1 MNIALRLSILMIGL
15 VFFSFIFRMLYV
27 KHLEERNALIWI
39 ISVLIMCLLIIFPDV
54 LDSLAFRLGVD
65 YPPALLFL
73 VSTLAI
79 LMILIHQAIQV
90 SMLRKQVKELAELTA
105 IHNNVH
111 RTCNETGSYKIE
123 KENDKT

>member
-1 MNIALRLSILMIGL
+1 MNIALRLSILLFGL
-15 VFFSFIFRMLYV
+15 IFFTFIFRLLYV
-27 KHLEERNALIWI
+27 KHIEERNALIWI
-39 ISVLIMCLLIIFPDV
+39 ISVLLMCLLIIFPGI
-54 LDSLAFRLGVD
+54 LDTLAFKLGID

-79 LMILIHQAIQV
+79 MMILIHQAIQI

-111 RTCNETGSYKIE
+111 LTCKESDKI
-123 KENDKT
+123 DQ